1 MSLQTQAYTGVKLEP
16 FERPHEAVSESV
28 PFGNSQTIARGTVLG
43 IKTADN
49 KWYPYVDANA
59 DGTQVAK
66 GIAMYDFTTDG
77 SGKVTIAN
85 ETNVTYDTAPVYLAG
100 TFRTTELTG
109 LDAAGVADLGR
120 LVAGSVADG
129 VLRIG

>member
-1 MSLQTQAYTGVKLEP
+1 MSLQTDTYGAAGLVPYMDPED
-16 FERPHEAVSESV
+16 AVTESV
-28 PFGNSQTIARGTVLG
+28 PFGNSLTLAKGTVVA

-49 KWYPYVDANA
+49 KWYAYVDANS
-59 DGTQVAK
+59 DGTQVAR
-66 GIAMYDFTTDG
+66 GILQYAITTDG

-85 ETNVTYDTAPVYLAG
+85 EKGVTYDSAPVYLAG

-120 LVAGSVADG
+120 IVAGSVADG
-129 VLRIG
+129 ALRIG

>member
-1 MSLQTQAYTGVKLEP
+1 MSLITQPTSGVKLEP

-28 PFGNSQTIARGTVLG
+28 PFGVSLTVARGTVVA
-43 IKTADN
+43 IKTADG
-49 KWYPYVDANA
+49 KWYAYNNANA
-59 DGTQVAK
+59 DGTEVAR
-66 GIAMYDFTTDG
+66 GIAMYDFTTDA

-85 ETNVTYDTAPVYLAG
+85 ETGVTYDSAPVYLAG

-109 LDAAGVADLGR
+109 LDAAGVTDLGR
-120 LVAGSVADG
+120 LVAGSLADG